1 MKVNFKNKKRAWVQL
16 TDGSVI
22 STNYLLEKAY
32 TKLDLDIKAHK
43 LWRFNANNVTELSNI
58 DKRILNFIKRFKKKY
73 NNRWN

>member
-1 MKVNFKNKKRAWVQL
+1 MKANFKNKKRTWVQL

-58 DKRILNFIKRFKKKY
+58 DKRILSFNKRFKKKN
-73 NNRWN
+73 NNR

>member
-1 MKVNFKNKKRAWVQL
+1 MKVNFKNKKRTWVQL

-43 LWRFNANNVTELSNI
+43 LWRFNVNNVTELSNI
-58 DKRILNFIKRFKKKY
+58 DKRILNFNKRFKKKN
-73 NNRWN
+73 NNR

>member
-1 MKVNFKNKKRAWVQL
+1 MKVNFKNKKRTWVQL

-58 DKRILNFIKRFKKKY
+58 DKQILNFNKRFKKKN
-73 NNRWN
+73 NNR

>member
-1 MKVNFKNKKRAWVQL
+1 MKVNFKNKKRTWVQL

-22 STNYLLEKAY
+22 SANYLLEKAY

-58 DKRILNFIKRFKKKY
+58 DKRILSFNKRFKKKN
-73 NNRWN
+73 NNR